1 MPSPVRRSLLL
12 ATLLTFLLG
21 VLGAAPAALAKQD
34 TSTKVAG
41 INVDATT
48 IPQLE
53 ALMNRH
59 RLTSVQ
65 LVQFYLHRI
74 AKLNPELHAVITTSR
89 TALADARRADK
100 LRRQGDR
107 RPLLGI
113 PVIVKDTIDTGDR
126 MLTPAGSLAMAAAP
140 APADADL
147 AGRLREAGVVLLGKA
162 NLSEWANFRSTRSC
176 SGWSG
181 RGRQCRNPHVLDRSP
196 CGSSSG
202 SAAAVAA
209 GLCALAVGT
218 ETDGSIICPSSVSGV
233 VGIKPTL
240 GVISQRG
247 IVPISHSQDSAGP
260 HARTVADAAALL
272 SALATTGEDYAR
284 HATPDGLRGAR
295 IGVLRSPYA
304 GYSEHVDR
312 IYEESL
318 RALREAGA
326 ELVDPVEIDTA
337 QEMRSSG
344 VELQVLLHEFKHDL
358 NAYLRTRTGLEVGN
372 LADLIAWNQAH
383 AEAEMP
389 YFRQELF
396 EQAEATAGLDSDEY
410 REAAARARELAREKG
425 IDATLARHGLDAL
438 VAPSRTPAWTLD
450 PLNGDRAIGGS
461 TQPSAMAGYPIVT
474 VPAGFAFDALPMGLS
489 FFAGAHSEA
498 VLLRLAAGFEHATRA
513 RRAPRFL
520 PTLDLR

>member
-1 MPSPVRRSLLL
+1 MPDLGPHAELL
-12 ATLLTFLLG
+12 
-21 VLGAAPAALAKQD
+21 
-34 TSTKVAG
+34 
-41 INVDATT
+41 DATAADLAA
-48 IPQLE
+48 QLARGELTSRELTRRYLDRIDAIDRSGPALRSVIETNPE
-53 ALMNRH
+53 ALEIAEERD
-59 RLTSVQ
+59 RERAEGRVRGP
-65 LVQFYLHRI
+65 LH
-74 AKLNPELHAVITTSR
+74 
-89 TALADARRADK
+89 
-100 LRRQGDR
+100 
-107 RPLLGI
+107 GI
-113 PVIVKDTIDTGDR
+113 PVIVKDNIDTGDR
-126 MLTPAGSLAMAAAP
+126 MLTTAGSLAMAGAP
-140 APADADL
+140 ATADADL
-147 AGRLREAGVVLLGKA
+147 VARLREAGAVLLGKA
-162 NLSEWANFRSTRSC
+162 NVSEWANFRSSRSC

-202 SAAAVAA
+202 SAAAVAG

-272 SALATTGEDYAR
+272 TVLATTGEDYAQ
-284 HATPDGLRGAR
+284 HATADGLRGAR
-295 IGVLRSPYA
+295 IGVLRAPYA

-312 IYEESL
+312 VYEESL

-326 ELVDPVEIDTA
+326 ELVDPVELVSA
-337 QEMRSSG
+337 QDMRSSG
-344 VELQVLLHEFKHDL
+344 VEMQVLLYEFKHDL
-358 NAYLRTRTGLEVGN
+358 NAYLAGRTGLEVSS
-372 LADLIAWNQAH
+372 LADLIAWNRVH
-383 AEAEMP
+383 ADSEMP
-389 YFRQELF
+389 YFQQELF
-396 EQAEATAGLDSDEY
+396 EQAEAKGDLQAQEY
-410 REAAARARELAREKG
+410 VDAAARARELSREKG
-425 IDATLARHGLDAL
+425 IDATLAKHGLDAL

-498 VLLRLAAGFEHATRA
+498 VLIRLAAGFEHVTRA

-520 PTLDLR
+520 PTLDLP